1 MSGLKEYNKDMA
13 DKGGQPLSLA
23 GYVTS
28 GHFLS
33 STFENWESEFLQMA
47 LYVVLPIFLYQK
59 GSSESKDPDAME
71 DVDKDPD
78 RQRAGAPWPVKK
90 GGWILMVYKH
100 SLSIVLFIFF
110 ALSFCCTGMEV

>member
-1 MSGLKEYNKDMA
+1 MIHLKNKGLTLVFAVLFIITLAGQIVSGLKEYNKDMA

-47 LYVVLPIFLYQK
+47 LFVVMTIFLYQK
-59 GSSESKDPDAME
+59 GSSE
-71 DVDKDPD
+71 
-78 RQRAGAPWPVKK
+78 VKIRMAK
-90 GGWILMVYKH
+90 
-100 SLSIVLFIFF
+100 SR
-110 ALSFCCTGMEV
+110 